1 MKKFLF
7 CTLCTIFASSVFAE
21 AFSVDKLKTINDF
34 KDKTQYAYESQVSN
48 NSTLGHMQLYF
59 IYLKNNQVKLT
70 ADQLIKH
77 TQKFQKIKNY
87 EDGLGIVYA
96 MFGFEKEAIAQY
108 NKTKNMNII
117 NRLYIKYKN
126 DKNFDKCWQYGTK
139 LLTQLG
145 GFNNPNKCT
154 DIIHIIFRYK
164 PTSITKEEQI
174 KFLEQIVQIYPIPGT
189 DFNQWKNFMG
199 FVGFK
204 YKTLTGKELF

>member
-1 MKKFLF
+1 MKKFL
-7 CTLCTIFASSVFAE
+7 LLALGTIFASSVFAE
-21 AFSVDKLKTINDF
+21 DFSVDKLKNIKDF
-34 KDKTQYAYESQVSN
+34 KDKTQYAYEAKVSD

-59 IYLKNNQVKLT
+59 VYLKNKQVKLT
-70 ADQLIKH
+70 VGQLIKH
-77 TQKFQKIKNY
+77 AQKFSKIKKY
-87 EDGLGIVYA
+87 EDGLGIAFA
-96 MFGFEKEAIAQY
+96 MFGFEKEAIVQY
-108 NKTKNMNII
+108 NETQNMNII
-117 NRLYIKYKN
+117 HQLYIKYKN

-154 DIIHIIFRYK
+154 EIIHVIFRYK
-164 PTSITKEEQI
+164 PTKITKEEQI

-204 YKTLTGKELF
+204 YKALTGKELF